1 MKKTIK
7 IGIFASSH
15 SLAEQIR
22 QSSTLKNESLII
34 REESLSNAIPLALEM
49 EKNKIEVIISRR
61 GTAHLLR
68 EKLKI
73 PIISFPNRPLNILTS
88 LHQASTHGKK
98 ILLPAFRHKLE
109 EIQILEK
116 LLQVEIIHEVYEN
129 STSLEQVIRNGNM
142 DGCNVVL
149 GGMFTQKI
157 AATLHMNYVEIK
169 TSTDD
174 IISTIENAKSV
185 IQASRKE
192 KEKALQYRSIINAS
206 SDGIIAVDENGR
218 ITILN
223 TVAANIL
230 NMVKQEAIGKPLSQF
245 FPQIHLHRVLRAKE
259 PLHDQLIQIQNR
271 SFMFNLQPIIL
282 DKEIIGGAL
291 TIRDISRVIRSES
304 IVRKSLA
311 KGFVAKYDLT
321 DLIHKSQAM
330 KSVVEMCKQYA
341 KIDSTILIMGETGTG
356 KEILVHGIHKRS
368 PRADKPFVSVNC
380 AALPE
385 QLLES
390 ELFGHEEGSFTG
402 SKKGGKP
409 GLFELAH
416 QGTLFLDEID
426 STPIN
431 VQILLLRVLQEKE
444 VRRVGGERSI
454 PVNVRIIAAIGKD
467 LSLAIHQ
474 GDFREDLFFRLN
486 VLRITIPPLRQRKED
501 IPVILKH
508 FIKYYSAVN
517 EMPSVT
523 LPEYCFKQLI
533 EYGWPGN
540 VRQLQNFSESI
551 VMNCN
556 LKSSHNTFE
565 YLYQELIEY
574 TRVKQSYTPQEQI
587 EPTVPKSFQ
596 VQIKQHTQESEETLI
611 RQALLGSHYN
621 KTKTAKILGISRSTL
636 WRKMK
641 EFNLN

>member
-1 MKKTIK
+1 MKKKIK

-22 QSSTLKNESLII
+22 ENKIFKDENLII
-34 REESLSNAIPLALEM
+34 REESLSNAIPPAMEM
-49 EKNKIEVIISRR
+49 ERDGVEVVISRR
-61 GTAHLLR
+61 GTAYLLR
-68 EKLKI
+68 ENLKI
-73 PIISFPNRPLNILTS
+73 PVISFPNRPLNILTS
-88 LHQASTHGKK
+88 LHQAAAFEKK
-98 ILLPAFRHKLE
+98 VLLPAFRHKME
-109 EIQILEK
+109 EITILEK
-116 LLQVEIIHEVYEN
+116 LLKIKIVHEVYEN
-129 STSLEQVIRNGNM
+129 STSLEQVIRQGKQA
-142 DGCNVVL
+142 GCNVVL
-149 GGMFTQKI
+149 GGRFTQEI
-157 AATLHMNYVEIK
+157 AAAINMNYVEIK
-169 TSTDD
+169 TSNDD

-192 KEKALQYRSIINAS
+192 KEKARRYRSITNAS
-206 SDGIIAVDENGR
+206 SDGIIAVDEKGN

-223 TVAANIL
+223 RAASKIL
-230 NMVKQEAIGKPLSQF
+230 NMDTLDAIGRPVTQF
-245 FPQIHLHRVLRAKE
+245 FPQIPLHRVLQSKE
-259 PLHDQLIQIQNR
+259 HLNDQLIQIKNR
-271 SFMFNLQPIIL
+271 SVMLNIQPIIL
-282 DKEIIGGAL
+282 DNEIIGGAL
-291 TIRDISRVIRSES
+291 TIRDISHVMRSES

-321 DLIHKSQAM
+321 DLVRKSQAM
-330 KSVVEMCKQYA
+330 QDVVEMCTQFA
-341 KIDSTILIMGETGTG
+341 RIDSTILIMGETGTG

-454 PVNVRIIAAIGKD
+454 PVDVRIIAAIGRD
-467 LSLAIHQ
+467 LTLAIHK
-474 GDFREDLFFRLN
+474 GNFREDLFFRLN

-501 IPVILKH
+501 IAVILNY
-508 FIKYYSAVN
+508 FIQHYSALN
-517 EMPSVT
+517 KMNPVT
-523 LPEYCFKQLI
+523 LPDAYLKKLEDY
-533 EYGWPGN
+533 EWPGN
-540 VRQLQNFSESI
+540 VRQLQNFAESV

-556 LKSSHNTFE
+556 LKSRQNTFE
-565 YLYQELIEY
+565 CLYQELVEY
-574 TRVKQSYTPQEQI
+574 TR
-587 EPTVPKSFQ
+587 
-596 VQIKQHTQESEETLI
+596 IKQAHAQQEPAAPPALTPFKTLIRENTRESEETII
-611 RQALLGSHYN
+611 RQALQQFHYN
-621 KTKTAKILGISRSTL
+621 KTKTAKLLGISRSTL
-636 WRKMK
+636 WRKIR
-641 EFNLN
+641 EFDIQ